1 MTTVFNFKKI
11 QVLGINTDFNSC
23 DCCGKENL
31 KKTVTILDLASGVE
45 GHFGVVCAAAIDKY
59 DTLDAANEAKKEIS
73 KAVRKH
79 GDKIQSAHRLAYN
92 SLRKMFGVVR
102 IADNAVKVNCDE
114 QTYNKYFEAALKH
127 LNGPVSI
134 FNYTVQ

>member
-1 MTTVFNFKKI
+1 MTTTISFKKI
-11 QVLGINTDFNSC
+11 QVLGITTDFNSC

-31 KKTVTILDLASGVE
+31 KKTVTILDLSSGIE

-59 DTLDAANEAKKEIS
+59 DTLDAAKEAKKEIS

-79 GDKIQSAHRLAYN
+79 DDKIQSAHRLAYN
-92 SLRKMFGVVR
+92 TLRKVFGVVR

-114 QTYNKYFEAALKH
+114 ITYNNCFEAALKH
-127 LNGPVSI
+127 LSGPISV
-134 FNYTVQ
+134 FNYSI

>member
-1 MTTVFNFKKI
+1 MTTVFSFKKI
-11 QVLGINTDFNSC
+11 QVLGITNDFSSC

-31 KKTVTILDLASGVE
+31 KKTVTILDLTSGVE

-59 DTLDAANEAKKEIS
+59 DTLDAAKEAKKEIS

-79 GDKIQSAHRLAYN
+79 NDTIQSAHRLAYN

-114 QTYNKYFEAALKH
+114 HTYNKCFEAALKH
-127 LNGPVSI
+127 LDGPVAI
-134 FNYTVQ
+134 FKYTA